1 MMQQISIYLT
11 SIILGIMLFFSFVVA
26 PVTFTA
32 LNEENARKFIRKIF
46 PYYYIVNL
54 AISVL
59 VLILFIILK
68 IFSLDFY
75 LILSVTVL
83 DEENSRKFIRKI
95 FPYYYN
101 VNLVIS
107 FLVLIFF
114 VIQKTFSLNF
124 YLILTVAILFV
135 LSNYILM
142 PLINKYKDENQ
153 DKKFKYS
160 HFISVVINFIQMILL
175 VIILI

>member
-1 MMQQISIYLT
+1 MLTLDTIKLECQIQKIFLKMISQISTYMV
-11 SIILGIMLFFSFVVA
+11 SMVLGIMLFFSFVVA
-26 PVTFTA
+26 PVTF
-32 LNEENARKFIRKIF
+32 
-46 PYYYIVNL
+46 
-54 AISVL
+54 
-59 VLILFIILK
+59 
-68 IFSLDFY
+68 
-75 LILSVTVL
+75 TVL

-107 FLVLIFF
+107 FLILFF
-114 VIQKTFSLNF
+114 YVTLKTFSLNF
-124 YLILTVAILFV
+124 YLILTVAILFA

-160 HFISVVINFIQMILL
+160 HFISVVINFIQMMFL

>member
-1 MMQQISIYLT
+1 MLTLDTIKLECQIQKIFLKMISQISTYMV
-11 SIILGIMLFFSFVVA
+11 SMVLGIMLFFSFVIA
-26 PVTFTA
+26 PVTF
-32 LNEENARKFIRKIF
+32 
-46 PYYYIVNL
+46 
-54 AISVL
+54 
-59 VLILFIILK
+59 
-68 IFSLDFY
+68 
-75 LILSVTVL
+75 TVL

-107 FLVLIFF
+107 FFVLIFF

-124 YLILTVAILFV
+124 YLVLMVAILFA

-160 HFISVVINFIQMILL
+160 HFISVVINFIQMIFL